1 MIDINEI
8 HEEIKKLENCDYTTY
23 DICKKLAILYIVRDH
38 YKPTSTSSMTTKNPM
53 DMDLARK

>member
-8 HEEIKKLENCDYTTY
+8 NEEIHKLENSNCTTY

-38 YKPTSTSSMTTKNPM
+38 YSKTMTTQTNSMMKT
-53 DMDLARK
+53 AASI